1 MKKLSRVPTRT
12 SPKTFRPG
20 KIISGGQTGADL
32 GGLVAA
38 RRLGI
43 KTGGV
48 APAGYRTERGS
59 QAEVL
64 KGFGLTESA
73 SSNYGQRTREN
84 ILAAN
89 GVLIFAEKPD
99 SPGTVMTRALCDEI
113 GRPSCL
119 VRKLTPDMIEFVRF
133 FMNMNTPLV
142 LNIAGNR
149 ESVAPGLTRAV
160 ADFLVDVFND

>member
-1 MKKLSRVPTRT
+1 MKSASIPPTRT
-12 SPKTFRPG
+12 SQKTFRPER
-20 KIISGGQTGADL
+20 IISGGQTGADL

-48 APAGYRTERGS
+48 AAAGYRTEKGP
-59 QAEVL
+59 QVQTL
-64 KGFGLTESA
+64 KSFGLTEA
-73 SSNYGQRTREN
+73 GDYRQRTRDN
-84 ILAAN
+84 ILASNA
-89 GVLIFAEKPD
+89 VLIFAPRPD
-99 SPGTVMTRALCDEI
+99 SPGTLLTRALCDEV

-119 VRKLTPDMIEFVRF
+119 VLKLEPDEVDFVRF
-133 FMNMNTPLV
+133 FLNFSTPAV